1 MPTNRIITNEQFAPG
16 TAIDG
21 DRMDRAFQG
30 IQDSVNKVGPGNI
43 VRRHFATHFVA
54 GYQPDIFPPTG
65 SVADG
70 SAPFYSS
77 FNQVANIPPPGL
89 PPGSTI
95 SNPYRVKGQ
104 FNPGIDPTKATP
116 TPDEGQ
122 YIWTQMYAFT
132 DSVIL
137 SAVSCWM
144 FADSA
149 YVNTFHYG
157 AGTPN
162 HPTLGSVDDFM
173 LEIDVASPSSPEDTL
188 KGAVV
193 YHKLL
198 VKASWEA
205 SISIA
210 PASTHGDMQPPHPG
224 GFAYAKLAIVDTN
237 LNVPIPRDS
246 RVRFSLLIPKYRAG
260 TGGWRE
266 AEDFFRGQTYNLD
279 MVVLEPTK

>member
-1 MPTNRIITNEQFAPG
+1 MPTNRIITDEQFAPG

-30 IQDSVNKVGPGNI
+30 IQDAVNEVGPGNV
-43 VRRHFATHFVA
+43 VRRHFASHFVA
-54 GYQPDIFPPTG
+54 GYQPDIFPPVG
-65 SVADG
+65 AVADG

-77 FNQVANIPPPGL
+77 YNQVANIPAPGL

-104 FNPGIDPTKATP
+104 FNPGIDPTDPAP
-116 TPDEGQ
+116 TPNEGQ
-122 YIWTQMYAFT
+122 YIWTQMYSFT

-149 YVNTFHYG
+149 YVNTFEYG
-157 AGTPN
+157 AGTPG
-162 HPTLGSVDDFM
+162 HDSLGSVNDFL
-173 LEIDVASPSSPEDTL
+173 LEIDVASPASPEDTL
-188 KGAVV
+188 KGAVA
-193 YHKLL
+193 YHKLH
-198 VKASWEA
+198 VKASWEV
-205 SISIA
+205 SNTHA
-210 PASTHGDMQPPHPG
+210 PASTHGDMQPPHPA

-246 RVRFSLLIPKYRAG
+246 RVRFSLLIPKYSAG
-260 TGGWRE
+260 AGAWRQ